1 MVSGGVGAG
10 SGGTGELTAR
20 KVKHLVADLDE
31 KLSDRG
37 GAGGSDRRD
46 VEEGGSGSG
55 SSQEDEESASDTEVD
70 QLARRPPRGGAAHG
84 LPQHRSDSRFE

>member
-1 MVSGGVGAG
+1 MGFFGWVFYCQPW
-10 SGGTGELTAR
+10 R

-37 GAGGSDRRD
+37 GGGGSDRRD

-55 SSQEDEESASDTEVD
+55 SSQDEDSASDAED
-70 QLARRPPRGGAAHG
+70 QLRRPPRGGAAHS
-84 LPQHRSDSRFE
+84 LPQHRSDSRFER

>member
-1 MVSGGVGAG
+1 
-10 SGGTGELTAR
+10 
-20 KVKHLVADLDE
+20 VKHLVADLDE

-37 GAGGSDRRD
+37 GAGGGSDRRD

-55 SSQEDEESASDTEVD
+55 SSQEEDESASDAED
-70 QLARRPPRGGAAHG
+70 QMARPPCGAAAHS

>member
-1 MVSGGVGAG
+1 
-10 SGGTGELTAR
+10 
-20 KVKHLVADLDE
+20 VKHLVADLDE

-37 GAGGSDRRD
+37 GGAGGDRRD

-55 SSQEDEESASDTEVD
+55 SSQEDEDSASDAED
-70 QLARRPPRGGAAHG
+70 QLTRPARGRAAHS

>member
-1 MVSGGVGAG
+1 MGFYCQSW
-10 SGGTGELTAR
+10 R

-55 SSQEDEESASDTEVD
+55 SSQEEDESASDAED
-70 QLARRPPRGGAAHG
+70 QLARPSRGGAAHS

>member
-1 MVSGGVGAG
+1 MP
-10 SGGTGELTAR
+10 TWR

-46 VEEGGSGSG
+46 VEDGGSGSG
-55 SSQEDEESASDTEVD
+55 SSQEDEDSASDAED
-70 QLARRPPRGGAAHG
+70 QLTRPARGGTAHS

>member
-1 MVSGGVGAG
+1 MMVSGGVVN

-37 GAGGSDRRD
+37 GSRD
-46 VEEGGSGSG
+46 VEEGGSPRDSSSG
-55 SSQEDEESASDTEVD
+55 EDESVSDADD
-70 QLARRPPRGGAAHG
+70 QGQGARS
-84 LPQHRSDSRFE
+84 LPQHRSDSRFELRELDQVS